1 MLRRSVNSRNFE
13 GTRRFQSSIHTLVG
27 KVLFLKYLFLV
38 LYIIFG
44 GLLGDQFLV
53 TLMDLFQGGSETS
66 GNFMSFATLL
76 LASHPSVQE
85 KLFQELKSVEGPK
98 KLEHMKKQVVHNNYI
113 ILCIAN

>member
-1 MLRRSVNSRNFE
+1 
-13 GTRRFQSSIHTLVG
+13 
-27 KVLFLKYLFLV
+27 
-38 LYIIFG
+38 
-44 GLLGDQFLV
+44 
-53 TLMDLFQGGSETS
+53 
-66 GNFMSFATLL
+66 MSFATLL